1 MRTPAMDSVF
11 TALRRLLLNRRR
23 QAGARRGL
31 IIPGPAT
38 TGKTTTM
45 MALGRSFQPA
55 DARRHPG
62 QDGRRPVL
70 FISVPPAATPKML
83 VSAFARFLGMPLT
96 DRLNQTQ
103 ITSAVCD
110 TVCELG
116 TQLVLIDDVHL
127 LDTQRRAGAETS
139 DQLKH
144 LGETHPGH
152 LRVLRDSTSRPPHCS
167 AGCAERRSPADSRSS
182 ATAHWRM
189 PPSRTERSGTTSY
202 KAMEDLLRL
211 RAHRPGA
218 LVKHAAYLHART
230 AGRIGSLSH
239 LIREAALVAIVEGA
253 ERITKQL
260 LSEAELDAAA
270 EAQARPARPRTTAAE
285 ASGVTQQLSTTATR
299 RTPASGRTGGKPA
312 ASCGIV
318 PAMGCGAAGRV
329 APLPGELTLSF
340 LTRLAARHHLTIRGL
355 LAAVTDVGGQQNLT
369 GVLYPDSEIHLNAQA
384 RVRVATLC
392 RVPPRVLE
400 QALPAWRREEPCG
413 KYGAGPA
420 GRLMRGEEAVAAW
433 GPACPA

>member
-1 MRTPAMDSVF
+1 MSPVSTGTVGFTPLTLATGWQGWDASSTEPRRPRVTSPTAPGPRRSARTTTPPLAVMRTPAMDSVF

-285 ASGVTQQLSTTATR
+285 ASGVTQQLSTTATGLRPGPARLPR
-299 RTPASGRTGGKPA
+299 RPGRRGGRP
-312 ASCGIV
+312 
-318 PAMGCGAAGRV
+318 PR
-329 APLPGELTLSF
+329 P
-340 LTRLAARHHLTIRGL
+340 RHHR
-355 LAAVTDVGGQQNLT
+355 
-369 GVLYPDSEIHLNAQA
+369 PP
-384 RVRVATLC
+384 
-392 RVPPRVLE
+392 VPP
-400 QALPAWRREEPCG
+400 
-413 KYGAGPA
+413 GPA
-420 GRLMRGEEAVAAW
+420 GGRAGAAARRDRTRDVLPASFVLNAPPQAPPERAPCRRDLREVTAMRHVL
-433 GPACPA
+433 

>member
-127 LDTQRRAGAETS
+127 LDTQRRAGAEPPTS
-139 DQLKH
+139 
-144 LGETHPGH
+144 
-152 LRVLRDSTSRPPHCS
+152 
-167 AGCAERRSPADSRSS
+167 
-182 ATAHWRM
+182 
-189 PPSRTERSGTTSY
+189 
-202 KAMEDLLRL
+202 
-211 RAHRPGA
+211 
-218 LVKHAAYLHART
+218 
-230 AGRIGSLSH
+230 
-239 LIREAALVAIVEGA
+239 
-253 ERITKQL
+253 
-260 LSEAELDAAA
+260 
-270 EAQARPARPRTTAAE
+270 
-285 ASGVTQQLSTTATR
+285 
-299 RTPASGRTGGKPA
+299 
-312 ASCGIV
+312 
-318 PAMGCGAAGRV
+318 
-329 APLPGELTLSF
+329 
-340 LTRLAARHHLTIRGL
+340 
-355 LAAVTDVGGQQNLT
+355 
-369 GVLYPDSEIHLNAQA
+369 
-384 RVRVATLC
+384 
-392 RVPPRVLE
+392 
-400 QALPAWRREEPCG
+400 
-413 KYGAGPA
+413 
-420 GRLMRGEEAVAAW
+420 
-433 GPACPA
+433 